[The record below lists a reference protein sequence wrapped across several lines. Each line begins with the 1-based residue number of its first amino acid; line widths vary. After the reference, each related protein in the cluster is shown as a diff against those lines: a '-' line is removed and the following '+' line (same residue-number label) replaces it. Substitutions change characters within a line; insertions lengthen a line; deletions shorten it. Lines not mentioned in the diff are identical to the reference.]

1 MFGDFQPRAGQDEGG
16 GGGDVEGVLAVAAGA
31 AGVDGVIGVV
41 EGASGFAHGGREG
54 GDLLDRLAAD
64 TQGGDGGGD
73 LGRGRL
79 AAQAGGEEGVGLVRR
94 QDAAV
99 DEFGQQRLESLGHLR
114 PSPCV

>member
-1 MFGDFQPRAGQDEGG
+1 MVERAGG
-16 GGGDVEGVLAVAAGA
+16 L
-31 AGVDGVIGVV
+31 
-41 EGASGFAHGGREG
+41 AHGGGEG

-99 DEFGQQRLESLGHLR
+99 DQLGQQGFETVSHQTITVRLTLARSRKLASR
-114 PSPCV
+114 SWPCSVAMDSGWNWTPWIGRVL